1 MGDSAERP
9 PSVLFLPLHDERSSP
24 FCPSRIDLFAVH
36 FVRSLSLS
44 LGLHSRSVPVDE
56 QGGKK
61 EGRQQGAIE
70 RGGNERARAAPMH
83 DHLRFPVITSSLS
96 LSLAPSPRR
105 PESEKP
111 LSLPPSASRCP
122 IFVFAAAVA
131 SPQSPKLNLATLQ
144 SSARRRTFFPSR
156 NPGRQNRGADG
167 HCTAAVPFYE
177 TRTRSSELFSRGKC
191 RRAGG
196 RPPGRLP
203 AIRPPACPVVFTFEI
218 TSRNE

>member
-1 MGDSAERP
+1 MFRGGQRPTDRPPLHRGAFLFLSSDKFVGGGAAVVGDSAERP

-144 SSARRRTFFPSR
+144 KLCS
-156 NPGRQNRGADG
+156 
-167 HCTAAVPFYE
+167 
-177 TRTRSSELFSRGKC
+177 
-191 RRAGG
+191 
-196 RPPGRLP
+196 
-203 AIRPPACPVVFTFEI
+203 
-218 TSRNE
+218 

>member
-1 MGDSAERP
+1 MRTMRCSFIPCFAVDSDRPTDRHSTAE
-9 PSVLFLPLHDERSSP
+9 LFSFYRATNLLVAVQRWWVTLQNALPQFSSSLCTTRGVP
-24 FCPSRIDLFAVH
+24 LFAQAV
-36 FVRSLSLS
+36 STYLQCTLSGLSLS

-144 SSARRRTFFPSR
+144 KLCS
-156 NPGRQNRGADG
+156 
-167 HCTAAVPFYE
+167 
-177 TRTRSSELFSRGKC
+177 
-191 RRAGG
+191 
-196 RPPGRLP
+196 
-203 AIRPPACPVVFTFEI
+203 
-218 TSRNE
+218 